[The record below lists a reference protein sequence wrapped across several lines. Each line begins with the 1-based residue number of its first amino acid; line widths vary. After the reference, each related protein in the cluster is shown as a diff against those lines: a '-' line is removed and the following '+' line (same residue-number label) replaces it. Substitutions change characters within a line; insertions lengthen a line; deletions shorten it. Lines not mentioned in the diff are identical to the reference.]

1 MLILEKNAKR
11 SISFYVNEA
20 HTHNNETTVLQDKWK
35 WNAVYK
41 QEIPYE
47 IGFFVEGIE
56 IWKQNQQIIKH
67 ISNEFLFWLHYIFY
81 LLWEIDI
88 TLTQNEFVEV
98 ILTGYIDPIS
108 RFKENLKLTKKAIDD
123 HFIVFYAIRYCTSG
137 NLVDLFIN
145 KIFRN

>member
-1 MLILEKNAKR
+1 MSTSSKEIAVPHIIMKPQCYKKR
-11 SISFYVNEA
+11 VNEMQ
-20 HTHNNETTVLQDKWK
+20 TIQWEVC
-35 WNAVYK
+35 K
-41 QEIPYE
+41 QEIPYL
-47 IGFFVEGIE
+47 IRCFVEGIE
-56 IWKQNQQIIKH
+56 IGKQNQQIIKH

-98 ILTGYIDPIS
+98 ILTWYIDPIS
-108 RFKENLKLTKKAIDD
+108 KFEENVKLTKKAIDD

-137 NLVDLFIN
+137 NLVDLLIN

>member
-1 MLILEKNAKR
+1 MSTSSKEIAAPHITMKPQFYKKR
-11 SISFYVNEA
+11 VNEMQ
-20 HTHNNETTVLQDKWK
+20 TIQWEVC
-35 WNAVYK
+35 K
-41 QEIPYE
+41 QEIPYL
-47 IGFFVEGIE
+47 IRCFVEGIE
-56 IWKQNQQIIKH
+56 IRKQNQQIIKH

-98 ILTGYIDPIS
+98 ILTWYIDPIS
-108 RFKENLKLTKKAIDD
+108 KFEENVKLTKKAIDD

-137 NLVDLFIN
+137 NLVDLLIN

>member
-1 MLILEKNAKR
+1 MQTIQRE
-11 SISFYVNEA
+11 
-20 HTHNNETTVLQDKWK
+20 
-35 WNAVYK
+35 VYK

-98 ILTGYIDPIS
+98 SYFNWIYWPDIEI
-108 RFKENLKLTKKAIDD
+108 
-123 HFIVFYAIRYCTSG
+123 
-137 NLVDLFIN
+137 
-145 KIFRN
+145 

>member
-1 MLILEKNAKR
+1 M
-11 SISFYVNEA
+11 
-20 HTHNNETTVLQDKWK
+20 LQDKWK

-47 IGFFVEGIE
+47 IGFFIEGIE

-98 ILTGYIDPIS
+98 ILTGSIDPIS
-108 RFKENLKLTKKAIDD
+108 KFKENL
-123 HFIVFYAIRYCTSG
+123 
-137 NLVDLFIN
+137 
-145 KIFRN
+145 

>member
-1 MLILEKNAKR
+1 MSTSSKEIAAPHITMKPQCYKT
-11 SISFYVNEA
+11 SVNEMQ
-20 HTHNNETTVLQDKWK
+20 TIQRE
-35 WNAVYK
+35 VYK
-41 QEIPYE
+41 QEIPYV
-47 IGFFVEGIE
+47 IGFSVEGIE

-98 ILTGYIDPIS
+98 ILTWYIDPIS
-108 RFKENLKLTKKAIDD
+108 KFEENVKLTKKAIDD

-137 NLVDLFIN
+137 NLVDLLIN